1 MVSLLLIAVIGIA
14 TVLGQA
20 SYGAEQFKYWGCATV
35 DAAGFSA
42 PVQLPNGVLSP
53 ESCQAVCASHMFVAV
68 SPDGCRC
75 GDDPN
80 AIKSIDEHS
89 CNYPCSQDPNS
100 PMCGGICPQ
109 GTPGISNLF
118 IIQPALLQTE
128 EIVPEPS
135 NPTDQPEPSN
145 NVPSLETPEASF
157 VSDALPWATTMSP
170 PHSPTMS
177 VSSTLTMS
185 PPHSPLTLPQSEP
198 PMASAGDI
206 QWSTLEDPGLP
217 LESQTVPATRE
228 TLVTETGPEPV
239 PSVAPS
245 LVGVSDS
252 GLLEVPILV
261 SLGELLLIAAV
272 FI

>member
-1 MVSLLLIAVIGIA
+1 MISFLLIAIFGIA
-14 TVLGQA
+14 NVLGQA
-20 SYGAEQFKYWGCATV
+20 SYGTEQFKYWGCATV

-53 ESCQAVCASHMFVAV
+53 ESCQAVCAGHMFAAV

-118 IIQPALLQTE
+118 IIQPALLQTQ

-135 NPTDQPEPSN
+135 NPADRPVSSS
-145 NVPSLETPEASF
+145 NVPSLATPGVSF
-157 VSDALPWATTMSP
+157 ASDALPWATTLSP
-170 PHSPTMS
+170 PSSPTIS
-177 VSSTLTMS
+177 FSST
-185 PPHSPLTLPQSEP
+185 LTLPQSEP
-198 PMASAGDI
+198 PVTPAGDI
-206 QWSTLEDPGLP
+206 QWSTLEDPGFP
-217 LESQTVPATRE
+217 LESQTVPTTRE
-228 TLVTETGPEPV
+228 TLVTETGPEPD
-239 PSVAPS
+239 PSVTPS
-245 LVGVSDS
+245 LVGVSGS
-252 GLLEVPILV
+252 GHLEIPMLV
-261 SLGELLLIAAV
+261 SLSELLLIAAV

>member
-1 MVSLLLIAVIGIA
+1 MFSLLLIAIFGIA

-53 ESCQAVCASHMFVAV
+53 ESCQAVCAGHMFAAV

-75 GDDPN
+75 GDNPN

-118 IIQPALLQTE
+118 IIQPALLQTQKT
-128 EIVPEPS
+128 IPEPS
-135 NPTDQPEPSN
+135 SPADQPVSSSNIPPSN
-145 NVPSLETPEASF
+145 TPDVSF
-157 VSDALPWATTMSP
+157 ASDALPWATTLSP
-170 PHSPTMS
+170 PSSPTIS
-177 VSSTLTMS
+177 FSSTLT
-185 PPHSPLTLPQSEP
+185 LPQGEP
-198 PMASAGDI
+198 SVTPAGDI
-206 QWSTLEDPGLP
+206 QWSTLEDPGFP
-217 LESQTVPATRE
+217 LESRTASTTRE
-228 TLVTETGPEPV
+228 ILVTETGPEPV
-239 PSVAPS
+239 PSVTPS

-252 GLLEVPILV
+252 GHLEIPMLV
-261 SLGELLLIAAV
+261 SLSELLLIAAV

>member
-1 MVSLLLIAVIGIA
+1 MVSLLLIAVIGIV

-20 SYGAEQFKYWGCATV
+20 SYSAEQFKYWGCATV

-53 ESCQAVCASHMFVAV
+53 ESCQAVCTGHMFAAL

-118 IIQPALLQTE
+118 IIQPALLQTQ

-135 NPTDQPEPSN
+135 NPADQPVPSN
-145 NVPSLETPEASF
+145 NDPSLGTPEASF
-157 VSDALPWATTMSP
+157 ESDALPWATTMSP
-170 PHSPTMS
+170 PNSPTMS
-177 VSSTLTMS
+177 VSSTLAMS

-206 QWSTLEDPGLP
+206 QWSTLEDPGFP
-217 LESQTVPATRE
+217 FESQTAPATRE

-245 LVGVSDS
+245 LVGLSDS
-252 GLLEVPILV
+252 GHLEIPILF

-272 FI
+272 FV